1 MNELMECLKRSDKQ
15 GILRVVQRDYVLKE
29 KVKKIIE
36 ERIIL
41 IKDIDKYTISG
52 IKCKDKKVY
61 STTDVVM
68 GLIGLKKELELK

>member
-1 MNELMECLKRSDKQ
+1 MQMNELMECLKRGDKQ

-41 IKDIDKYTISG
+41 IKE
-52 IKCKDKKVY
+52 CKDKKVY

-68 GLIGLKKELELK
+68 GLIGLKKELELN